1 MVEIEN
7 GGFIC
12 AYLFD
17 GEGGGKQLD
26 PAAIR
31 AWKPED
37 GFLWVHVDR
46 TGEDA
51 VHWLR
56 AESGLP
62 PIVRDAIL
70 MEDTRPR
77 AAEFEDGLIVIL
89 RGVNLAPGAEPED
102 MVSIRLWIDSH
113 RVISVRLRRLMA
125 VADIRTEL
133 SHGHGPKGPADFLTF
148 LAARLADRMGPVI
161 ESMEDMADE
170 LEEQVVER
178 AGGDLRTQLGDLRR
192 TVITLRRY
200 IAPQREVIARLAST
214 PAPWIREGHRLH
226 LRESADRM
234 TRFVEALDET
244 RERGSVTHDELTSR
258 LSEQM
263 NRNMYLLSIVA
274 AIFMPL
280 GLITGLLGINVG
292 GIPGTDSPW
301 AFTFVCVLLVVLGC
315 GGVWLLRRL
324 KWV

>member
-1 MVEIEN
+1 MVEVEN

-17 GEGGGKQLD
+17 GEGGGKLLD
-26 PAAIR
+26 AAAMR

-37 GFLWVHVDR
+37 GFLWVHIDR
-46 TGEDA
+46 AGEDA

-89 RGVNLAPGAEPED
+89 RGVNLNPSADPED
-102 MVSIRLWIDSH
+102 MVSIRLWIDGR

-125 VADIRTEL
+125 VADIRAEL
-133 SHGHGPKGPADFLTF
+133 SHGRGPKGPADFLAF

-161 ESMEDMADE
+161 ESLEDTADG

-178 AGGDLRTQLGDLRR
+178 GRRRPAGATGRPTPHGHH
-192 TVITLRRY
+192 
-200 IAPQREVIARLAST
+200 APPLHRPAAR
-214 PAPWIREGHRLH
+214 GHRAPGH
-226 LRESADRM
+226 HPGP
-234 TRFVEALDET
+234 LDP
-244 RERGSVTHDELTSR
+244 RGAPAASSRIRRPHDPLCRSVGRNARNAARSR
-258 LSEQM
+258 TT
-263 NRNMYLLSIVA
+263 N
-274 AIFMPL
+274 
-280 GLITGLLGINVG
+280 
-292 GIPGTDSPW
+292 
-301 AFTFVCVLLVVLGC
+301 
-315 GGVWLLRRL
+315 
-324 KWV
+324 